1 MKIKTKLIIILIIV
15 ILLCVIGYFARKVII
30 FNNYRLAQ
38 EKFSKI
44 DNFYIRTVEENGMT
58 DTFRGAN
65 KALIMNYNKYGS
77 DTMIYTDEK
86 ESTTYST
93 FDLGPMG
100 VQKTAMVSPRYQDDD
115 MLPILT
121 DDSFVLKDF
130 SEAFKAAFKYKISN
144 VNVDAFKCYEFK
156 IDDHFSIYVNRKDYF
171 KIREDNYSLVNTVTE
186 YSIGSVTDEEIMK
199 PSLEGFQIVN
209 RDEKN

>member
-65 KALIMNYNKYGS
+65 KALIMNYNKYNKKIFS
-77 DTMIYTDEK
+77 
-86 ESTTYST
+86 
-93 FDLGPMG
+93 
-100 VQKTAMVSPRYQDDD
+100 
-115 MLPILT
+115 
-121 DDSFVLKDF
+121 SF
-130 SEAFKAAFKYKISN
+130 S
-144 VNVDAFKCYEFK
+144 
-156 IDDHFSIYVNRKDYF
+156 DYF
-171 KIREDNYSLVNTVTE
+171 FCFI
-186 YSIGSVTDEEIMK
+186 
-199 PSLEGFQIVN
+199 
-209 RDEKN
+209 